1 MDGDLYSSVKEP
13 LTNLSK
19 RVVKGGIIV
28 IDDYIHSA
36 QEDAWPG
43 ARKAVEEFLED
54 NSEFKFETSLKGSP
68 YLLRT

>member
-1 MDGDLYSSVKEP
+1 MESTKDLAVEDIAILHLDGDLYSSVKEP

-36 QEDAWPG
+36 QEDA
-43 ARKAVEEFLED
+43 ARAQ
-54 NSEFKFETSLKGSP
+54 SG
-68 YLLRT
+68 